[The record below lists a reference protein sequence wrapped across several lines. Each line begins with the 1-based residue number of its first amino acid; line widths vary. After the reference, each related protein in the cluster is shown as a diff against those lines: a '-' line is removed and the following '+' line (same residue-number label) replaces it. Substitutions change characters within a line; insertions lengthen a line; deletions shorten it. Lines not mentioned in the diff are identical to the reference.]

1 MFIKKLFYSIVIF
14 IIFNGKLFL
23 IKTYITL
30 PFKYMNINTGESM
43 PNKESLSSY
52 FESLYHYSIYT
63 TILIN
68 NKNLNFH
75 LTLDRYATYISENS
89 LKEIDSKLI
98 QINKNDNNE
107 EELYSLEYIGIP
119 RTSFGKSSFNFLLNN
134 TKNISFHNYSF
145 FIIKKIMDESNYT
158 KRINYL
164 ADEKEEIGLN
174 IYKGNKVKEVIVEE
188 DDPFE
193 DLYPDNNPNDEE
205 EDEYNYGNNYNQ
217 NKNRTIKGERY
228 INKNNGYLI
237 EQNSNLINQL
247 KNQEFISSYA
257 FMIKYNNKNEEKGE
271 IIIGGL
277 PHEYD
282 PRHYSENYFI
292 YDYTYFNEKNH
303 GWRIG
308 FKDIKY
314 GEIYLNSIKSGEF
327 SLDFG
332 FIITSTSYKDKLDDY
347 FFKNEKYK
355 EYCKEE
361 KIGIYYVKYC
371 KEKIIKEF
379 KTLSFFLSNILND
392 KNENNK
398 IEFNYKD
405 LFIKSPGE
413 NDLYYFQIV
422 FETGCYK
429 WVFGRPLFKKYPT
442 VLDQEKKIFGFYTET
457 GEYDINN
464 DNRNKSKEK
473 KNKISFSWILVFV
486 LSVCIIIFG
495 IYFHSKFS
503 NFKRKKKAN
512 ELDDDFDYEP
522 VSENKNEKNKLFK
535 N

>member
-1 MFIKKLFYSIVIF
+1 MFIKTLFYSIII
-14 IIFNGKLFL
+14 IIFFNEKSFL
-23 IKTYITL
+23 IKSYISL
-30 PFKYMNINTGESM
+30 PFKYINKHTGESNANM
-43 PNKESLSSY
+43 ASLSSY
-52 FESLYHYSIYT
+52 FESFFHYSIYT
-63 TILIN
+63 TISNDI
-68 NKNLNFH
+68 KNINFH

-98 QINKNDNNE
+98 QINNNYNE
-107 EELYSLEYIGIP
+107 EELYSLEYIGIL
-119 RTSFGKSSFNFLLNN
+119 RASFGKSSFNFLFNN
-134 TKNISFHNYSF
+134 TKNISYNNFSF
-145 FIIKKIMDESNYT
+145 FIAKKINDESEYT

-164 ADEKEEIGLN
+164 AEEKEEIGLN
-174 IYKGNKVKEVIVEE
+174 IYKGNKAKEVIVEE

-193 DLYPDNNPNDEE
+193 DLYPDNNQNDED
-205 EDEYNYGNNYNQ
+205 EDDYEYGNIY
-217 NKNRTIKGERY
+217 NKNKNKTIKGERY

-247 KNQEFISSYA
+247 KNQKLISSYS
-257 FMIKYNNKNEEKGE
+257 FMIKYNNKNEEKGD
-271 IIIGGL
+271 IFIGGL

-292 YDYTYFNEKNH
+292 YDYVYFNEKNP

-308 FKDIKY
+308 FNNIKY
-314 GEIYLNSIKSGEF
+314 GDIDLNSIKSGEF

-332 FIITSTSYKDKLDDY
+332 FIMASTTYKDKLDDY

-361 KIGIYYVKYC
+361 KVGIYYVKYC
-371 KEKIIKEF
+371 KEKIINEF
-379 KTLSFFLSNILND
+379 KTLSFYLSNILND

-405 LFIKSPGE
+405 LFIRAPGKS
-413 NDLYYFQIV
+413 DLYYFQIV

-442 VLDQEKKIFGFYTET
+442 VLDQEKKVFGFYIET
-457 GEYDINN
+457 GEYDIVNT
-464 DNRNKSKEK
+464 NKD
-473 KNKISFSWILVFV
+473 KNKGKSNILSFSWVLIFV
-486 LSVCIIIFG
+486 SSICLIIFG
-495 IYFHSKFS
+495 IYFYSKIP
-503 NFKRKKKAN
+503 NIKRRRKAN

-522 VSENKNEKNKLFK
+522 VLDNKNEKNKLFK
-535 N
+535 L